1 VALPERLRSLV
12 RAALNPDVPA
22 VRPAYVDEMRSLLF
36 ELRERGLEA
45 GAVLDVG
52 AYDGRWSEMTAELFP
67 HARFFLIE
75 PQMEM
80 KHSLDIF
87 CERHPGSRWFQAGAG
102 AAPGEGTLTLLD
114 DYQGSSFLPAP
125 SPLGQ
130 PTGVQRRVPIV
141 TIDSLLDEGAIVV
154 PDLVKLDVQG
164 FELEALKG
172 ATRLFGPVEAFI
184 LETSLFRFMPRM
196 PLLHEVVAFM
206 ADRHYYAYDFGG
218 WLRRPYDRALGQTD
232 ICFAREEGTL
242 RASHRWS

>member
-1 VALPERLRSLV
+1 
-12 RAALNPDVPA
+12 
-22 VRPAYVDEMRSLLF
+22 VDEMRSLLF

-52 AYDGRWSEMTAELFP
+52 ANAGRWSTMAAEPFP
-67 HARFFLIE
+67 RARFFLIE
-75 PQMEM
+75 PQIEM
-80 KHSLDIF
+80 KDSLDTF

-102 AAPGEGTLTLLD
+102 AVPGELPLTIWD
-114 DYQGSSFLPAP
+114 DYQGSSFLPDP
-125 SPLGQ
+125 SVPEERSGR
-130 PTGVQRRVPIV
+130 QRRVPIV
-141 TIDSLLDEGAIVV
+141 TIDSLVEQRAIVM

-184 LETSLFRFMPRM
+184 LETSLFRFMPRI

-218 WLRRPYDRALGQTD
+218 WLRRPYDRAVGQTD
-232 ICFAREEGTL
+232 ICFAREKGVL
-242 RASHRWS
+242 RATDRW

>member
-1 VALPERLRSLV
+1 VALPERLRTLV
-12 RAALNPDVPA
+12 RGARKPGVPFA
-22 VRPAYVDEMRSLLF
+22 RPAHVDEMRSLLF
-36 ELRERGLEA
+36 ELRERGLEGRA
-45 GAVLDVG
+45 ILDVG
-52 AYDGRWSEMTAELFP
+52 ANLGRWSEMAAEPFP
-67 HARFFLIE
+67 RARFFLIE

-80 KHSLDIF
+80 KGSLDTF

-102 AAPGEGTLTLLD
+102 AAPGELPLTLWD
-114 DYQGSSFLPAP
+114 DYQGSSFLPDP
-125 SPLGQ
+125 SLPEEPSGR
-130 PTGVQRRVPIV
+130 QRRVPIV
-141 TIDSLLDEGAIVV
+141 TVDSLLETGAIVM

-232 ICFAREEGTL
+232 ICFARENGIL
-242 RASHRWS
+242 RASDRW